1 MNLHISK
8 NGEDLRKSNAD
19 FRWFTKIYSEKKS
32 AAIVFPENLQLGT
45 SNLAVHL
52 LFRILNQHFETD
64 IFFLNLNKGVITGKG
79 LNEFDFVFFTVDY
92 EPSYPNILKILIH
105 NKIEPLKNKRKRPI
119 LIGGGIAISSNP
131 FPLLPFFDVLAL
143 GEAEVILPDLIPALT
158 NNDIDILKTPT
169 WAILPDSKVSG
180 KRAYLRDLE
189 YSLAYSIF
197 TYQKTTLKMFLYEIS
212 RSCPQKCRFCLLS
225 YSTLP
230 PRYVPFH
237 IMLKNLE
244 GLDTTD
250 LPLGLVGSSILDH
263 PEIDYIID
271 EIGARFERVTVS
283 SLKIDRRKF
292 ETLRKLKFKG
302 LKTITIAPETGTY
315 KLRKKINK
323 NIRDQ
328 EIKEFIKMV
337 NDLKFDTVKMY
348 FIVGL
353 PEEDDEDVE
362 AINDIMAFSRKN
374 FRGKISVTVSIFVP
388 KPHTPFQYRPFP
400 SRNTI
405 RKRMQ
410 LLKPPKGVILH
421 RGSYQGALNQTLFSR
436 GDERLGHALLK
447 ALEEEKPF
455 KSFLRVENYL
465 FNEEFIQNLPFNLI
479 DTGIDS
485 NFLVRE
491 DLKAS
496 KEKITPPCD
505 LDGRCK
511 LCGVCSD

>member
-1 MNLHISK
+1 
-8 NGEDLRKSNAD
+8 
-19 FRWFTKIYSEKKS
+19 
-32 AAIVFPENLQLGT
+32 
-45 SNLAVHL
+45 
-52 LFRILNQHFETD
+52 
-64 IFFLNLNKGVITGKG
+64 
-79 LNEFDFVFFTVDY
+79 
-92 EPSYPNILKILIH
+92 
-105 NKIEPLKNKRKRPI
+105 
-119 LIGGGIAISSNP
+119 
-131 FPLLPFFDVLAL
+131 
-143 GEAEVILPDLIPALT
+143 
-158 NNDIDILKTPT
+158 
-169 WAILPDSKVSG
+169 
-180 KRAYLRDLE
+180 
-189 YSLAYSIF
+189 
-197 TYQKTTLKMFLYEIS
+197 
-212 RSCPQKCRFCLLS
+212 CRFCLLS

-353 PEEDDEDVE
+353 PEEEDEDVE

-400 SRNTI
+400 LRNTI

-511 LCGVCSD
+511 LCGICSD